1 MLPRQHIKL
10 NRVKYGKFENTVHR
24 RSTNCSSTN
33 IHERSVTKLSNA
45 TISQVSLLERVRNKS
60 TEKKNRIQLGFKPKT
75 FWILVRCSRTPGRG
89 VEDKLHI
96 HHCLEASAEFQLILT
111 LSDLDFFFPWIYFSL
126 SLSKNIS
133 IHERLLSLITSNS
146 EFTWGCLGNRLY
158 NSYTA
163 PCGVLILHISV
174 WQTTICEI
182 CDMYHYV
189 KWSLPREGLAITWI
203 TQACINKF
211 VFLWKLIW
219 TGSAT

>member
-1 MLPRQHIKL
+1 M
-10 NRVKYGKFENTVHR
+10 
-24 RSTNCSSTN
+24 
-33 IHERSVTKLSNA
+33 
-45 TISQVSLLERVRNKS
+45 RNKS
-60 TEKKNRIQLGFKPKT
+60 TEKKKNRIQLGFKPKT

-111 LSDLDFFFPWIYFSL
+111 LSDLDFFFHGFISL

-133 IHERLLSLITSNS
+133 IHERLLSLITSNLWIS
-146 EFTWGCLGNRLY
+146 PLNFTWGCLGNRLY

-182 CDMYHYV
+182 CDLYHYV
-189 KWSLPREGLAITWI
+189 KWSLPREGLTITWI
-203 TQACINKF
+203 TQACVNEF

-219 TGSAT
+219 TSSPT